1 MNLTLLITGFE
12 EMFMPCLVS
21 FAHFSCVCMAY
32 FKSKRNSQF
41 SHTPHLFL
49 LASVHRKYELSKEI
63 RLSLEFSGQ
72 PVFWGFLVWPV
83 LLSSLCT

>member
-12 EMFMPCLVS
+12 EMFMPCLVG

-32 FKSKRNSQF
+32 FKSKCNSQF
-41 SHTPHLFL
+41 SYTPNPFL
-49 LASVHRKYELSKEI
+49 LESVYRKYELSKEI

>member
-49 LASVHRKYELSKEI
+49 LASVHRKYELK
-63 RLSLEFSGQ
+63 EFSGQ
-72 PVFWGFLVWPV
+72 LLPVLGGFLVWPV
-83 LLSSLCT
+83 LLFSLCT